1 MDININ
7 ISSGELFDKISILE
21 IKSEK
26 ITDENKL
33 NNVLKEL
40 HLLKAVKEN
49 LIKEEADRNDL
60 YKEIKVINEKL
71 WHIEDQLRIFEK
83 AQSFTKK
90 FIELARAVYLIND
103 ERYSIKSKINE
114 YYGSKL
120 QEEKQYVDYSK

>member
-83 AQSFTKK
+83 AQSFTQK